1 MRKINK
7 SITSAIILLLI
18 LTTFTQPFAT
28 AFEPYDVINLELMQ
42 ETYSGE
48 LSSQFIASQ
57 NVRIRADGGGRIS
70 VWFDVTGTR
79 TMDRIGATSIEIFEW
94 DGSSWRAVRTVSA
107 GLLGSNTSFHS
118 GSVVHQGVA
127 GRSYFAR
134 VNLVAEVGGQGDSR
148 LRQTDSIVAR

>member
-7 SITSAIILLLI
+7 SITSAIILFLI
-18 LTTFTQPFAT
+18 LTTFTQPFAM
-28 AFEPYDVINLELMQ
+28 AFESYDVINLELTQ
-42 ETYSGE
+42 ETYFDE
-48 LSSQFIASQ
+48 RASQFISRQ
-57 NVRIRADGGGRIS
+57 HVRINADGGGRIS
-70 VWFDVTGTR
+70 VWFEITGTR
-79 TMDRIGATSIEIFEW
+79 TMDRIGATSVEIFEW
-94 DGSSWRAVRTVSA
+94 DGSSWRTVRTVSA